1 MPRRRPA
8 AVSVVIA
15 VALVA
20 GAYASGGTEARS
32 GTASTKVRTVAS
44 TTTTDFR
51 AVVEAA
57 RRGAGAAPEATLTL
71 TTFERHRG
79 AWQRTGTHRLA
90 GTYFW
95 KTVTGPRAVCRFEI
109 TTAGAQ
115 AKFRPRAVVQ
125 FLLSPSL
132 ACGPVSEHV
141 LDG

>member
-1 MPRRRPA
+1 MPTRRPA

-32 GTASTKVRTVAS
+32 ATASPGFRTVAS
-44 TTTTDFR
+44 TTTSDFR
-51 AVVEAA
+51 VVVKAV
-57 RRGAGAAPEATLTL
+57 RRDAGAAPEATLTL

-79 AWQRTGTHRLA
+79 AWKRTGTHRLA

-95 KTVTGPRAVCRFEI
+95 KTVTGPRAVCRLEI
-109 TTAGAQ
+109 STTGAQ
-115 AKFRPRAVVQ
+115 ANFRPRAVVR
-125 FLLSPSL
+125 FLVSPSL
-132 ACGPVSEHV
+132 GCGPVSERS

>member
-20 GAYASGGTEARS
+20 GAYASGSTGARTE
-32 GTASTKVRTVAS
+32 TASTKARTVAS
-44 TTTTDFR
+44 TTTSDFR
-51 AVVEAA
+51 VVVEAV
-57 RRGAGAAPEATLTL
+57 RRGEGAAPEATLTL

-79 AWQRTGTHRLA
+79 AWQRTGTHRLG

-95 KTVTGPRAVCRFEI
+95 KTVTGPRAVCRLETR
-109 TTAGAQ
+109 TTGAQ

-132 ACGPVSEHV
+132 GCGPVFERV
-141 LDG
+141 LGR